1 MMMMLPKK
9 DKASSTL
16 RKLKRARDDKLNS
29 ECEYDD
35 DVVAGHVVGVAVL
48 EHEPHVGGE
57 LARVAVLALLQLG
70 VDRLQVHGV
79 LDKFPARGWAQLG
92 QKFLTWTAIHN

>member
-29 ECEYDD
+29 ECEYDEDKVD
-35 DVVAGHVVGVAVL
+35 DVLYLDDDDDDDDDGATL
-48 EHEPHVGGE
+48 SK
-57 LARVAVLALLQLG
+57 
-70 VDRLQVHGV
+70 GV
-79 LDKFPARGWAQLG
+79 LQAS
-92 QKFLTWTAIHN
+92 

>member
-29 ECEYDD
+29 ECEYDED
-35 DVVAGHVVGVAVL
+35 DVDDVL
-48 EHEPHVGGE
+48 Y
-57 LARVAVLALLQLG
+57 LDDDDDDATLSK
-70 VDRLQVHGV
+70 GV
-79 LDKFPARGWAQLG
+79 LQAS
-92 QKFLTWTAIHN
+92 